1 MSLASG
7 HPKAAG
13 ASGIVFQCRDGAKP
27 CRSRWIADSVPRPM
41 ETSLYLPVKA
51 FLEQAGYTV
60 KGEIGGCDIVGL
72 SDQDPPVVVICELK
86 MSFNLELILQA
97 VDRAAVADEVW
108 IAARISAKGKGRESD
123 KRYRDLCRRLGIG
136 MLGVAD
142 NGEISVI
149 VGSVTPM
156 PRTNPKRRSRLMREH
171 QKRRGDPVVGGST
184 RVPQMT
190 AYRQQALGLRGRPCL
205 RPAQGQG
212 YPVTGSGRRKDP
224 ALECLW
230 LVRAARPGRLSADP
244 GRTGGAFALAP
255 ERSRPGAYALR
266 VNRITANSNTPAKV
280 TSEDTATTGSSAGL
294 PVSIRNSEGAMT
306 RMPSV

>member
-1 MSLASG
+1 M
-7 HPKAAG
+7 P
-13 ASGIVFQCRDGAKP
+13 
-27 CRSRWIADSVPRPM
+27 RSM

-190 AYRQQALGLRGRPCL
+190 AYRQQALGCAAALASGPLKVKDIRSQVPDAGKILLSNVYGWFERLDRGVYQLTPAGREALSRWRPSD
-205 RPAQGQG
+205 A
-212 YPVTGSGRRKDP
+212 DP
-224 ALECLW
+224 AL
-230 LVRAARPGRLSADP
+230 
-244 GRTGGAFALAP
+244 
-255 ERSRPGAYALR
+255 
-266 VNRITANSNTPAKV
+266 TPCA
-280 TSEDTATTGSSAGL
+280 
-294 PVSIRNSEGAMT
+294 
-306 RMPSV
+306 